1 MNEMIKEQID
11 KVMSYKSIKSKQKID
26 RLLEINAIQYTNTGT
41 DSTKTEMNIAENTS
55 KYIYRKIKQLDAKLG
70 DMLLRT

>member
-1 MNEMIKEQID
+1 MIKEQID
-11 KVMSYKSIKSKQKID
+11 KIMSYKSIKSKQKID

>member
-1 MNEMIKEQID
+1 MIKEQID